1 MADPFQVGLKTPG
14 RSAGIAFGIALVAW
28 LVLALALPLAALTL
42 NAFKLG
48 SFPLGFWVAAQGSL
62 LGLAALALVATRRK
76 AEDQVGGASPSA
88 AQISI
93 AAIGG
98 AAFVGFAGAIAA
110 YGFDGLAF
118 PLGVAAGLALLAI
131 LIAPRL
137 ASAQSNSVAGYFG
150 SRFGGVWPRRLA
162 AIIMAVGSILLLA
175 ANLRAGGLAVQGLLA
190 TSLAAGIIV
199 TGLAVF
205 ARFVLAQRAGS
216 NLRRWLSRGAF
227 SLMLIAF
234 LGPLI
239 WLTLHQGRM
248 PIPHIAYGA
257 AIFDIAATE
266 QRLLTSRLA
275 DFKSLKPLAAP
286 FLSLSMWNFAGI
298 VLSIA
303 FGLAALPWVL
313 RRDPKVDEAGAPVVV
328 AHATALT
335 VAFLVGIAAIA
346 VLLRAAIADLI
357 ETGVKTTELPLALLQ
372 ASDLGWVDVCGIHA
386 FSAADVVAACA
397 KLSGQKGVL
406 RLQDLAFNSDGF
418 LFSASWI
425 AGVPAGI
432 WTASLAGGLFA
443 ALISGAAILRAGA
456 HQTGVE
462 NPMWRMGPG
471 PLSVQFTAAG
481 LVLAAAL
488 GVATYAT
495 ADIPTLFSEGLLLVA
510 SGIFPALVLGLFWK
524 RVGPV
529 GAVAA
534 MLSGFIV
541 AGLYFAGVR
550 LFPVAMFEW
559 TGALSNAAPSA
570 VRKLADL
577 KAVFNAATDDS
588 ARDVAAGALFRH
600 AQTISNW
607 WGLRPAAF
615 VLIAA
620 PISFAVGVVATLL
633 TPRSA
638 DIR

>member
-1 MADPFQVGLKTPG
+1 MNPSSSFTRKVG
-14 RSAGIAFGIALVAW
+14 
-28 LVLALALPLAALTL
+28 
-42 NAFKLG
+42 
-48 SFPLGFWVAAQGSL
+48 
-62 LGLAALALVATRRK
+62 
-76 AEDQVGGASPSA
+76 
-88 AQISI
+88 
-93 AAIGG
+93 
-98 AAFVGFAGAIAA
+98 
-110 YGFDGLAF
+110 Y
-118 PLGVAAGLALLAI
+118 
-131 LIAPRL
+131 
-137 ASAQSNSVAGYFG
+137 
-150 SRFGGVWPRRLA
+150 
-162 AIIMAVGSILLLA
+162 
-175 ANLRAGGLAVQGLLA
+175 
-190 TSLAAGIIV
+190 
-199 TGLAVF
+199 
-205 ARFVLAQRAGS
+205 
-216 NLRRWLSRGAF
+216 
-227 SLMLIAF
+227 
-234 LGPLI
+234 
-239 WLTLHQGRM
+239 
-248 PIPHIAYGA
+248 
-257 AIFDIAATE
+257 
-266 QRLLTSRLA
+266 
-275 DFKSLKPLAAP
+275 
-286 FLSLSMWNFAGI
+286 
-298 VLSIA
+298 
-303 FGLAALPWVL
+303 
-313 RRDPKVDEAGAPVVV
+313 
-328 AHATALT
+328 
-335 VAFLVGIAAIA
+335 IAAIA